1 MRALAGFF
9 CLLVV
14 ISATPGL
21 ARPSHM
27 PVPRPAPEGMPVGD
41 CIYNEASSILGA
53 PALSLPLLAVN
64 GLPQG
69 VQLLGFNHEDY
80 RLTGYAHW
88 MAETELGQ

>member
-1 MRALAGFF
+1 
-9 CLLVV
+9 
-14 ISATPGL
+14 
-21 ARPSHM
+21 M